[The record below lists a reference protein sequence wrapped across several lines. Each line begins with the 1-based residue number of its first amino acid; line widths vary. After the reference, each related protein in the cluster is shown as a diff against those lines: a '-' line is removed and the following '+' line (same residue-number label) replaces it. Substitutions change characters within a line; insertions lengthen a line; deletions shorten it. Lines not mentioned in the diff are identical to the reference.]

1 MRRFFRKKKEARR
14 PEVYEIL
21 ALAQFRT
28 PTSTYCPQCLA
39 QIEDTRGADSEPE
52 PDRAGYGLK
61 TLYDCGTAEVEYD
74 MTGISKRIRE
84 LPGFLTQYCRRS
96 RSEWPPREY
105 IYCRQRHMLA
115 KDSPSSTGTQHPG
128 PFLWLRCEDP

>member
-28 PTSTYCPQCLA
+28 PTSTYSPRCLT

-52 PDRAGYGLK
+52 LDRAGYGLK

-74 MTGISKRIRE
+74 MTWNIEKNPRANGISHTV
-84 LPGFLTQYCRRS
+84 LP
-96 RSEWPPREY
+96 
-105 IYCRQRHMLA
+105 
-115 KDSPSSTGTQHPG
+115 
-128 PFLWLRCEDP
+128 PFTV